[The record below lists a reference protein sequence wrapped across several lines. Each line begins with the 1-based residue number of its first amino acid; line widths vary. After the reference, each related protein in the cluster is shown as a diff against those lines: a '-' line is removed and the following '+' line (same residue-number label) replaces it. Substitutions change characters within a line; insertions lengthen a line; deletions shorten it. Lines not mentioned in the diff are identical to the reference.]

1 MTHSVT
7 VQTCE
12 ECGHKFRDKRGLA
25 LHSYSHK
32 SKMVEDQ
39 KADGRSEHSEHSD
52 SINSR
57 VGENLPSA
65 ASLQEL
71 DLSLIETENVKKIH
85 EKKNVQMKKSKTAM
99 VTTKTGTNTNSK
111 NSRDKSANK
120 QQKTEFLSVAVRMCE
135 ECGQKFTDENLL
147 LLHRTKIHKV
157 KSSSVPPVL
166 RDHQKSRSKDSGL
179 HKNSTISHV
188 EENLPS
194 VIMSLQEEVRD
205 ELVAEKEEP
214 AKAYQE
220 TKNNIKNSAKK
231 PGIPKIRMTGKTKQ
245 KTTAV
250 KPKVRTGNNQEVQ
263 SKLKTSRKCNVSN
276 PAPVEETSSSP
287 LYPSCLGT
295 PSCHCTRCLPCFSS
309 CCHNLAVRR
318 GLCCQ
323 LDTLGRCLQPTESQC
338 AAPCCYHSVAVHSD
352 FKIIGNKLENRE
364 VIQFVKPF
372 TDCFTEDLTEAEQIL
387 ANNGNFGNEAG
398 NRIFAESLDEDDES
412 QEFLF
417 DAITDFLLEDETT
430 GSSKYI
436 KEESYLE
443 PRQNTFQMKYLSP
456 STLPTGCSILH
467 SRTGGKLQLEF
478 MASGG
483 AVFQSL
489 PGLLSYYHRQV
500 GQYQPD
506 VYSERMLEHPGVS
519 HFLLD
524 KMEEIED
531 WEVMEADNCNDDQEK
546 ILNGGTKGQK
556 QVDGENRQQ
565 IYLQKETS
573 AASSTKHNFKENIE
587 NPAESKEPTKDI
599 EPNGDP
605 NKEFNPARNA
615 RESENVLPI
624 TVDALVTDI
633 VNRNSR
639 HVGDIETSL
648 PMRKQKNLDA
658 SNKEDEG
665 RFETEKQKVVPN
677 VKKVKNVSDKDQ
689 TQKVAKESSKLNKTR
704 KENVTD
710 TNTVTSDK
718 VKKINATKTSRVPPK
733 VAAVSSQH
741 STKRRSLPTLNVQ
754 KPGTSSSP
762 HANAV
767 KRKSTKQPLTPQS
780 PAQSVQESD
789 KRTPRS
795 SQSQVLEPPIKR
807 SRRTGDIVS
816 THSSDLLERTSS
828 AVLRAKGRNNQ
839 GKKKLAPMGPM
850 KFYCKEVRLSGED
863 LVYCALCPGDS
874 YGQLH

>member
-1 MTHSVT
+1 MVTHSVT

-32 SKMVEDQ
+32 SKMVDDQ
-39 KADGRSEHSEHSD
+39 NTDDRSKDSGHPD
-52 SINSR
+52 SINSC
-57 VGENLPSA
+57 VGENVPSA
-65 ASLQEL
+65 VSLQEM
-71 DLSLIETENVKKIH
+71 DLSLLETENVKKIQ
-85 EKKNVQMKKSKTAM
+85 ENKNVQMKKSKTAM
-99 VTTKTGTNTNSK
+99 MTKTGPNTNSK
-111 NSRDKSANK
+111 NSRVKSTNK
-120 QQKTEFLSVAVRMCE
+120 QQKMCE
-135 ECGQKFTDENLL
+135 ECGQKFTDERLL
-147 LLHRTKIHKV
+147 LFHRTKIHKV
-157 KSSSVPPVL
+157 KSSSVPPVI
-166 RDHQKSRSKDSGL
+166 RDHQKKSRSKDSGL

-194 VIMSLQEEVRD
+194 VIMSLQEKVRD

-214 AKAYQE
+214 AKV
-220 TKNNIKNSAKK
+220 TKTYIKNSAKK
-231 PGIPKIRMTGKTKQ
+231 PGIPKIQMTGKTKQ

-263 SKLKTSRKCNVSN
+263 SKLKTSRKCNISTA
-276 PAPVEETSSSP
+276 APVDETSSSP

-338 AAPCCYHSVAVHSD
+338 AAPCCYHSVAVHPD

-387 ANNGNFGNEAG
+387 ADNATLGNEAG
-398 NRIFAESLDEDDES
+398 NRIFAESLDEDGES
-412 QEFLF
+412 EEFLF
-417 DAITDFLLEDETT
+417 DAITDFLLEDETER
-430 GSSKYI
+430 SSKYI

-443 PRQNTFQMKYLSP
+443 PRQNTFQIKYLSP
-456 STLPTGCSILH
+456 STLPAGCCILH

-478 MASGG
+478 MAPGG

-489 PGLLSYYHRQV
+489 PGLLSYYHGQV

-506 VYSERMLEHPGVS
+506 VYSERMLEHPGVR

-531 WEVMEADNCNDDQEK
+531 WEVLEADNCNYDQDK
-546 ILNGGTKGQK
+546 ILNSGSRGQK
-556 QVDGENRQQ
+556 QVDGENRQKETS
-565 IYLQKETS
+565 LDDSAETS
-573 AASSTKHNFKENIE
+573 AASSTKETTKQLGNNTKFKRI
-587 NPAESKEPTKDI
+587 TKDI
-599 EPNGDP
+599 EPNGDT
-605 NKEFNPARNA
+605 NKASNPARNA
-615 RESENVLPI
+615 RESEKVLPI
-624 TVDALVTDI
+624 TVDALIPNI
-633 VNRNSR
+633 VNRKSR

-648 PMRKQKNLDA
+648 PMKKQKNLDVN
-658 SNKEDEG
+658 NKEDKG
-665 RFETEKQKVVPN
+665 RFENEKQKVVPN
-677 VKKVKNVSDKDQ
+677 VNKVKNVSDKDQ

-718 VKKINATKTSRVPPK
+718 VEKINTTETSRVPPK
-733 VAAVSSQH
+733 VAAVSSLH

-754 KPGTSSSP
+754 NPGTSASP
-762 HANAV
+762 HA

-780 PAQSVQESD
+780 PAQSVQKSD

-807 SRRTGDIVS
+807 SRRTGDFVS
-816 THSSDLLERTSS
+816 THSSDVLERTSS
-828 AVLRAKGRNNQ
+828 AALRAKGRNNQ
-839 GKKKLAPMGPM
+839 GKKKLVPMGLM
-850 KFYCKEVRLSGED
+850 KFYCKEVRFSGED